1 MSTLTAAER
10 EVLSTH
16 KRGGHPRKYNTTEEI
31 QQAQE
36 VRRIKDRE
44 EKRLKRSLSLRPTP
58 VSIDSCIILS
68 LHLAN
73 ILHIYI

>member
-10 EVLSTH
+10 EVLFKQ
-16 KRGGHPRKYNTTEEI
+16 KRGGRPRKCNTTEEI
-31 QQAQE
+31 QQARE
-36 VRRIKDRE
+36 ARRIKDRE
-44 EKRLKRSLSLRPTP
+44 EKRQKRSLSRSPTP
-58 VSIDSCIILS
+58 VSIDSCIILC